1 MLNAFEVD
9 DGVDDEHMEDDVGIC
24 VNKDVA
30 LVDDDE
36 GEMQGFL
43 RINVFM
49 RLVDA
54 LPFISTSESISLMIE
69 CVEKIVGLF
78 ELA

>member
-24 VNKDVA
+24 VNKDA
-30 LVDDDE
+30 DDDDDE